1 MTVSA
6 AGEGKTPA
14 QSTETAAEPITP
26 EILTGVWELD
36 NVDYSETTISAEEWV
51 SFFGENASMEFTPD
65 GIWIMKAGGQTEIYF
80 YEFVDGELM
89 AEGGKAPLSLVDG
102 KLVFDTGSGMAMTL
116 VKTDKPG
123 MAADTPVDE
132 AKLGTWYFE
141 KLIDTGDEFPDE
153 IVVASDFFPILFGVP
168 APTLEVVNV
177 GYAVIRLGENKAAFP
192 ADEWQLEEGRLVYTQ
207 HQDDGTDRTWYFV
220 RTEDEAALVTTPGYD
235 PANFAPTEVQPV
247 SDAPAAAV
255 PESRFSYNGMAWGM
269 TKAEVKALTDMEP
282 LQEPAAASGH
292 SSLVYQIN
300 GEDGFRLVQYN
311 FLPSDALYNITI
323 MSPDEDGAFYAG
335 QRETFTA
342 LYGEP
347 LPETGADPDSDDDPV
362 AVMMAALMQSSAD
375 SDFLGWRAD
384 DETVIIM
391 SREPVNK
398 VCYVEI
404 RRYTDYF
411 RFE

>member
-1 MTVSA
+1 
-6 AGEGKTPA
+6 
-14 QSTETAAEPITP
+14 
-26 EILTGVWELD
+26 
-36 NVDYSETTISAEEWV
+36 
-51 SFFGENASMEFTPD
+51 
-65 GIWIMKAGGQTEIYF
+65 MKAGGQTEIYF

-89 AEGGKAPLSLVDG
+89 AEGGKAPLFLADG

-116 VKTDKPG
+116 VKTDRPG
-123 MAADTPVDE
+123 MVPDTPVDE

-235 PANFAPTEVQPV
+235 PANFAPAEVQPV

-255 PESRFSYNGMAWGM
+255 PEGRFSYNGVVWGM
-269 TKAEVKALTDMEP
+269 MKAEVKALTDMEP

-292 SSLVYQIN
+292 SALVYQIY

-323 MSPDEDGAFYAG
+323 MSPDDDDTFYAQ
-335 QRETFTA
+335 QREAFTA

-347 LPETGADPDSDDDPV
+347 LPETGADLESDDDPV
-362 AVMMAALMQSSAD
+362 AVMMAVLMQNSAD
-375 SDFLGWRAD
+375 SDFLGWQPD

-391 SREPVNK
+391 SMEPVNK

-404 RRYTDYF
+404 RQYTDYF